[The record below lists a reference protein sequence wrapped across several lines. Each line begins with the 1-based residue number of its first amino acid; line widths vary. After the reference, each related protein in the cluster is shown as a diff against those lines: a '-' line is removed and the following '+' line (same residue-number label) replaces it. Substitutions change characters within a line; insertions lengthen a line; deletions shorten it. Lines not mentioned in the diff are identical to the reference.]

1 MVEMKAVRYSMVLLT
16 SKAELRAWQMAG
28 QTGLGANLAHST
40 VALKAVIEI

>member
-16 SKAELRAWQMAG
+16 SKAELRAVRKVG

-40 VALKAVIEI
+40 IAVKAVIEI